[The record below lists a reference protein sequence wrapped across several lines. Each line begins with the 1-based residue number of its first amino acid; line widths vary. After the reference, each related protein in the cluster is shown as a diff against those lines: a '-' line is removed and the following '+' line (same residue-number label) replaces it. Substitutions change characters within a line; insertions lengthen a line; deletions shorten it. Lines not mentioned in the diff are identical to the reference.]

1 MKIFPITEELL
12 PAFSPLLPDRFSIR
26 STVLLGANCD
36 GVNCGVIALN
46 IMGERASICWFWVA
60 PAHRRHGVGEGLLH
74 QACVRIFE
82 KIRQPITSITVS
94 YPFDADWTPVMELM
108 LSREGFLTK
117 ALAFPHFRLTR
128 EELESA
134 PVLSPN
140 AHVDW
145 RDSVLPLSDLSTAQ
159 WNEIRAHY
167 EREGNYQASRAEYHL
182 ADPATSH
189 VLLMENRPAG
199 LTLVQQTAPGMFHLN
214 VFSIRTGCVTGGL
227 AILRSTAQ
235 AMLEHGLTELSF
247 DCVEES
253 ASRLA
258 YRLLQQHGKRIFL
271 CQGQLMR
278 GFYRKDGMNHG

>member
-82 KIRQPITSITVS
+82 KIRQPIASITVS

-145 RDSVLPLSDLSTAQ
+145 HDSVFPYPTFQRHNGTKSARTM
-159 WNEIRAHY
+159 NERA
-167 EREGNYQASRAEYHL
+167 
-182 ADPATSH
+182 TI
-189 VLLMENRPAG
+189 RPAG
-199 LTLVQQTAPGMFHLN
+199 RNTILPTLQPVMCF
-214 VFSIRTGCVTGGL
+214 
-227 AILRSTAQ
+227 
-235 AMLEHGLTELSF
+235 
-247 DCVEES
+247 
-253 ASRLA
+253 
-258 YRLLQQHGKRIFL
+258 
-271 CQGQLMR
+271 
-278 GFYRKDGMNHG
+278 